1 MSLKNME
8 KNQANSNMS
17 LKNVEKNQ
25 ANSNESSKPGLIFQ
39 THNP

>member
-1 MSLKNME
+1 MSLKNVE

-25 ANSNESSKPGLIFQ
+25 ANSKESLKPGLIL
-39 THNP
+39 